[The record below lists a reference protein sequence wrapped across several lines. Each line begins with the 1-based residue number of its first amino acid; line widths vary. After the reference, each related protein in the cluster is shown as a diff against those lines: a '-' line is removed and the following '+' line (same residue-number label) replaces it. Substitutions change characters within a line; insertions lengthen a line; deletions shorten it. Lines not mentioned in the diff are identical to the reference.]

1 LRNVFPLPRDGRPGK
16 IAPRLPI
23 RTLPMPL
30 RRFGPVLLLVTL
42 VACGGGDDT
51 PPSIP
56 PQTDP
61 PGNGQTPPNPC
72 AAALAQATADADPQ
86 APAAE
91 VTGKG
96 RGGLAADKRHVADL
110 LWRSALSARASNR
123 ATAAPDALDQDIG
136 DIAVI
141 EDDGTLLLSRNAL
154 DLRNVGLRFERNS
167 SGGYDVTTTT
177 AAFRSSLGRRL
188 TLADDASAAEAIPF
202 AFNYY
207 GRSFSSVFINSD
219 GNLTFDEADTASTQR
234 GFARLLGGPPRV
246 APFFADLDPSTG
258 GRVFVDAASDAF
270 TVTWCG
276 VRGFDS
282 TQTTTVQ
289 AALFASGVI
298 DIKFG
303 PEVTLTE
310 ALVAVSPGRGS
321 SFTPV
326 DLSGNNRLA
335 GGVGA
340 VGERFSNEA
349 ELDTAQTARRFF
361 ARHADNFDQLVFW
374 TDTTVVSDAF
384 AFESTVSNAIRGL
397 GADTFNQAADFGSG
411 GTLQSVMVM
420 DRVAKYGDD
429 PNAKVLGENS
439 ALAVIAH
446 ETGHRWLTQ
455 FTFADGRGGSSDAM
469 LGRQRAHWSFFMDS
483 DASVMEGN
491 DIEDL
496 GGGSFRTIAA
506 VERFSRLDLYGM
518 GLVGTADV
526 PAVFYVDAP
535 INVSPSGGRESAP
548 RVGVTFNGTRRT
560 VLIEDIVAAVGARQP
575 SVDGSPKLHRQAWV
589 YVIGR
594 GTSPAAADLTRL
606 DRLRREFEPYFRRIT
621 ENRMTLTTTL
631 R

>member
-1 LRNVFPLPRDGRPGK
+1 M
-16 IAPRLPI
+16 ARLPF
-23 RTLPMPL
+23 RMVVSMRPH

-42 VACGGGDDT
+42 VACGGGNDSKPPTT
-51 PPSIP
+51 PPTNTP
-56 PQTDP
+56 PPT
-61 PGNGQTPPNPC
+61 GQTQNPC
-72 AAALAQATADADPQ
+72 VAALAL
-86 APAAE
+86 AE
-91 VTGKG
+91 TESVPFEPSTPLEGKG
-96 RGGLAADKRHVADL
+96 RSGLAADKRDVADL
-110 LWRSALSARASNR
+110 LWRSAVAARASTR
-123 ATAAPDALDQDIG
+123 AAPAPDAISQDIG

-141 EDDGTLLLSRNAL
+141 EDDGTLLLPRNAL
-154 DLRNVGLRFERNS
+154 DLRNVGLRFERNA
-167 SGGYDVTTTT
+167 SGGYDVTSTA

-188 TLADDASAAEAIPF
+188 TLTDDDSATEAIPF

-207 GRSFSSVFINSD
+207 GRAFSSVFINSD
-219 GNLTFDEADTASTQR
+219 GNLTFDEADSASTER

-289 AALFASGVI
+289 ASLFASGVI
-298 DIKFG
+298 DVKFG
-303 PEVTLTE
+303 PEVTLGE

-321 SFTPV
+321 TFMPV
-326 DLSGNNRLA
+326 DLSGSNRLA
-335 GGVGA
+335 GGAGA
-340 VGERFSNEA
+340 VGERFSSET

-361 ARHADNFDQLVFW
+361 ARHVDNFDQLVFW
-374 TDTTVVSDAF
+374 TDSTVVTDAF

-397 GADTFNQAADFGSG
+397 GSDTFNQSADFGSG
-411 GTLQSVMVM
+411 GALQSVLVM

-429 PNAKVLGENS
+429 PNAKILGENS

-455 FTFADGRGGSSDAM
+455 FQFNDGRGASSDAM

-506 VERFSRLDLYGM
+506 AERYSRLDLYGM
-518 GLVGTADV
+518 GLVGASDV
-526 PAVFYVDAP
+526 PAVFFVEAP
-535 INVSPSGGRESAP
+535 TNVTPSRNRESAP
-548 RVGVTFNGTRRT
+548 QVGVTFNGTRRT

-594 GTSPAAADLTRL
+594 GTTPAQADLTRL
-606 DRLRREFEPYFRRIT
+606 DRMRREFEPYFRRIT
-621 ENRMTLTTTL
+621 ENRMTLSTAL